1 MNSILDA
8 VTGKK
13 QQGERG
19 GAAMVVADGDWRVAN
34 GALKCAATNSKAKS
48 KAKIEDQNRC
58 VNRKVEGFARVSEM
72 AVIG

>member
-1 MNSILDA
+1 
-8 VTGKK
+8 
-13 QQGERG
+13 
-19 GAAMVVADGDWRVAN
+19 MVVADGDWRVAN

-72 AVIG
+72 AVSGCR